1 MIGRLTGM
9 VESGGDGWMI
19 VDVGGVGYVVHA
31 SARTL
36 ARLAPGARAAVLVET
51 HVREDQITLYG
62 FQDAAEKQCFRWLT
76 GVQGVGGRVAL
87 AILSVL
93 SPDELLLAI
102 AAGDRKALARAE
114 GVGPRLAARIVGEL
128 EDRVRRD
135 SLAAS
140 SPAPAGA
147 VPAIGAD
154 GDAVLRDAV
163 SALVNLGYGRSE
175 AFGAVTRAR
184 TDIGS
189 AAPLDVLIRSGL
201 KELAS

>member
-1 MIGRLTGM
+1 MIGRLAGTVETGG
-9 VESGGDGWMI
+9 EGWML

-36 ARLAPGARAAVLVET
+36 ARLAPGAPATVLVET
-51 HVREDQITLYG
+51 HVREDHITLYG

-76 GVQGVGGRVAL
+76 SVQGVGGRLAL

-93 SPDELLLAI
+93 APDQLLLAI
-102 AAGDRKALARAE
+102 AAGDRKALSRAE

-128 EDRVRRD
+128 EDRVRREH
-135 SLAAS
+135 LAA
-140 SPAPAGA
+140 PDAGAPARG
-147 VPAIGAD
+147 PEIG
-154 GDAVLRDAV
+154 GDADVTIRDAV

-184 TDIGS
+184 SGLGTEAG
-189 AAPLDVLIRSGL
+189 LDALIRSGL